1 MGGERGGESR
11 GPNGIERRAT
21 ERIARILTQL
31 PAHAQKARKER
42 EPASQPASQPAFY
55 SMNHGQQL
63 IYTCEPT
70 M

>member
-42 EPASQPASQPAFY
+42 EPASQPASVLLNE
-55 SMNHGQQL
+55 SW
-63 IYTCEPT
+63 PT
-70 M
+70 ADLYL